1 MYLCID
7 IGGTKTLIALVNSQG
22 KILHSIKFATIFSQ
36 TEFYSNLLMQIRA
49 NFTTSNLKAIS
60 VAMPGIV
67 HRNKCVWLGNLPWRN
82 FDLAK
87 LLTDDFHLPVYIE
100 NDANL
105 AGLAEARNCTGRS
118 LYFTFSTGIGGAVI
132 ENGELV
138 KKYRDFEPGHNLYV
152 YEGKKTEW
160 EDLAAASAIR
170 VKYDCYVSDITDPA
184 ALREIVTRMLL
195 GLIPL
200 TTSIKPDRIFF
211 GGPLGLNLN
220 LYRKELRTRF
230 AAALPSRIKM
240 PRLITAKYD
249 NLSVIYGC
257 YHYAKEQE
265 KHTK

>member
-7 IGGTKTLIALVNSQG
+7 IGGTKTLIALLDKRG
-22 KILHSIKFATIFSQ
+22 KLLHSVKFATIFSQ

-49 NFTTSNLKAIS
+49 NFTTGAFKAIS

-67 HRNKCVWLGNLPWRN
+67 HHNKAVWLGNLPWRN
-82 FDLAK
+82 FDIAAK
-87 LLTDDFHLPVYIE
+87 LTSDFKVPVYVE

-105 AGLAEARNCTGRS
+105 AGLAEARNCKGRS

-132 ENGELV
+132 EDGQLV
-138 KKYRDFEPGHNLYV
+138 KKYRDFEPGHNLYI
-152 YEGKKTEW
+152 YNKKESEW

-170 VKYDCYVSDITDPA
+170 AKFDCNVSDLQDDA
-184 ALREIVTRMLL
+184 FGEIVSRMLL

-220 LYRKELRTRF
+220 RYRKELRRRL
-230 AAALPSRIKM
+230 AEALPARVSM
-240 PRLITAKYD
+240 PRLIIAKYD
-249 NLSVIYGC
+249 SLSVIYGC
-257 YHYAKEQE
+257 YFYAKDQE
-265 KHTK
+265 KRAK